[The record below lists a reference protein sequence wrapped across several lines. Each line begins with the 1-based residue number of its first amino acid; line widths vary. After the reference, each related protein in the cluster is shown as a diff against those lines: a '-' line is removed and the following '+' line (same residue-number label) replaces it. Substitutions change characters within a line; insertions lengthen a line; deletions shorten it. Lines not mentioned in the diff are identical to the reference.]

1 MSKKKKV
8 VVTTTVPKAVENLEP
23 TKARVSPAV
32 SGTVVK
38 ESGDMLFGRRNY
50 MWVLGG
56 IGLMA
61 LGFALMAGGHMPSPD
76 VWDPDLI
83 YSFRRTVLA
92 PIFIL
97 AGLGLQVVA
106 IFSKK

>member
-8 VVTTTVPKAVENLEP
+8 VATGSAPKAEEALEP
-23 TKARVSPAV
+23 TRSKIAAGTPKQAAR
-32 SGTVVK
+32 
-38 ESGDMLFGRRNY
+38 ESVEMLFGKKNY
-50 MWVLGG
+50 IWVLTGVG
-56 IGLMA
+56 VMA

-92 PIFIL
+92 PIVIL
-97 AGLGLQVVA
+97 AGLGLQVFA
-106 IFSKK
+106 IFAKK

>member
-8 VVTTTVPKAVENLEP
+8 VVTTSNAKADESLEP
-23 TKARVSPAV
+23 TKSRMSSSVASAI
-32 SGTVVK
+32 VK
-38 ESGDMLFGRRNY
+38 APGDMLFGRRNY
-50 MWVLGG
+50 IWVLGG
-56 IGLMA
+56 IGLMV

>member
-8 VVTTTVPKAVENLEP
+8 VVTTSSAKTDESLEP
-23 TKARVSPAV
+23 TKSRVSANV
-32 SGTVVK
+32 SSAAVK
-38 ESGDMLFGRRNY
+38 ESADMLFGRRNY

-56 IGLMA
+56 IGLMV

-106 IFSKK
+106 IFSRK